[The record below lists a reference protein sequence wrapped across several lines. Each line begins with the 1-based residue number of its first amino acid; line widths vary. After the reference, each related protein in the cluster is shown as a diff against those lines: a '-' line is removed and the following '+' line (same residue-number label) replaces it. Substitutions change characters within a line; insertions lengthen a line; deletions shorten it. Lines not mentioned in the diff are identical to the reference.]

1 MPLFTKE
8 VSNKKSDGDSAKS
21 VCGGSLQKQLW
32 KQIRN
37 AVNQWGLKRCSVHP
51 CPTSVFPIL
60 RNTEHVRNAETA
72 DDNISFLQS
81 REIEAEC
88 NITSALGKWVILLI
102 NALTFVS
109 PSCSFLHHFI
119 TRLIWNSCETNTI
132 SPWREENKIAYLT
145 WLYNTLL
152 CMPKMRSFWLIYL
165 SGVQLEQDM

>member
-8 VSNKKSDGDSAKS
+8 VSNKNSDGDSEKPLFVEAAFKNRFENKS
-21 VCGGSLQKQLW
+21 GMLW
-32 KQIRN
+32 TNEVSKD
-37 AVNQWGLKRCSVHP
+37 L
-51 CPTSVFPIL
+51 VFIL
-60 RNTEHVRNAETA
+60 VTHLFFPSWEILGTLGMMRLLLTTLVSYRA
-72 DDNISFLQS
+72 
-81 REIEAEC
+81 REIEVEC

-109 PSCSFLHHFI
+109 LSCSFPHHFI

-165 SGVQLEQDM
+165 SGVQL